1 MPPTT
6 TRREDAR
13 TESLT
18 CRIPFNEL
26 LRILHPSPRTLTP
39 EPL

>member
-13 TESLT
+13 TEPLT
-18 CRIPFNEL
+18 CRIPLDKL
-26 LRILHPSPRTLTP
+26 LCILHPSPRALTP